1 MKKLNI
7 RILLLLFS
15 VALPFI
21 AYGQYQLP
29 NPGFENWESNGEPT
43 GFHSFNT
50 VTGSLAGSAS
60 TTGQLSQ
67 QSDTR
72 PGSSGSK
79 SACISSRNVMFGIIA
94 NGNLTTGQIVAG
106 SMTAS
111 STANHNKSY
120 PSTPV
125 TTNPLRGNPMP

>member
-43 GFHSFNT
+43 R
-50 VTGSLAGSAS
+50 VSLVQYSYRLFGRL
-60 TTGQLSQ
+60 GLNH
-67 QSDTR
+67 R
-72 PGSSGSK
+72 P
-79 SACISSRNVMFGIIA
+79 IIPA
-94 NGNLTTGQIVAG
+94 
-106 SMTAS
+106 
-111 STANHNKSY
+111 K
-120 PSTPV
+120 
-125 TTNPLRGNPMP
+125 